1 MVKSFLRFEDSFQ
14 ISVKNKM
21 TSGFSNISII
31 TDVSESIGYS
41 AHTESRR
48 DQDINTFFKQSPKGK
63 AYIVLI
69 KDEF

>member
-1 MVKSFLRFEDSFQ
+1 
-14 ISVKNKM
+14 M
-21 TSGFSNISII
+21 TSGFSNRYQIDISII

-41 AHTESRR
+41 AHTEARR